1 MIHAV
6 YPGSFD
12 PLHNGHVDV
21 IRRASRLFDRLTVAV
36 LHNPLKPISLFDIEA
51 RLAMVRESTTG
62 IANVDA
68 DSFEVLLVDY
78 MRARGAG
85 VIVKG
90 LRAISDFEY
99 ELQMAHLNRQMN
111 PDVETLFVMTAT
123 RWSYV
128 SSTRVKEIAMY
139 GADVAKLVPPAT
151 QRRILERFGAE
162 GAARAARL
170 GGAAPGGS
178 APPASAAS
186 GDDGEPDEAPDDE
199 PSEGEGSPRASGEA
213 RRRALH
219 DDVTG

>member
-1 MIHAV
+1 MVHAV

-36 LHNPLKPISLFDIEA
+36 LHNPLKSSALFDIED
-51 RLAMVRESTTG
+51 RLAMVRESTSG
-62 IANVDA
+62 MANVDA
-68 DSFEVLLVDY
+68 DAFEGLLVDY
-78 MRARGAG
+78 MRSRGAS

-90 LRAISDFEY
+90 LRVISDFEY

-128 SSTRVKEIAMY
+128 SSTRVKEIAKY

-151 QRRILERFGAE
+151 QRRIADRY
-162 GAARAARL
+162 GAAAIRRDHARR
-170 GGAAPGGS
+170 S
-178 APPASAAS
+178 
-186 GDDGEPDEAPDDE
+186 DEADGDAAEEDE
-199 PSEGEGSPRASGEA
+199 RPVGAVEG
-213 RRRALH
+213 
-219 DDVTG
+219 DVRT